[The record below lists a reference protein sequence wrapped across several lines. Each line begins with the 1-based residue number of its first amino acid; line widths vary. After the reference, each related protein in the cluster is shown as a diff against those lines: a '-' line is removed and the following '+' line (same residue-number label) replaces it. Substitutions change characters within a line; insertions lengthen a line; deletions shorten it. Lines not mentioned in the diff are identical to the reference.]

1 MFPLL
6 LGTQVYIYY
15 LVISRVDTFQMEPII
30 FTIKSYIIAVFNSVY
45 SPLWFIR
52 TLVVYTLVS
61 PIIIFIWKNRYIAV
75 IMIIVLI
82 MSNYWISTSIISDYY
97 LPIYLIGAFMGLY
110 YPNEIIKEGK
120 LKKKIIGYTGIFLV
134 IIIAFLVADKRLTE
148 IWLFTMRLIGGLS
161 FWLFFDIFRFDK
173 PQK

>member
-1 MFPLL
+1 
-6 LGTQVYIYY
+6 
-15 LVISRVDTFQMEPII
+15 
-30 FTIKSYIIAVFNSVY
+30 
-45 SPLWFIR
+45 
-52 TLVVYTLVS
+52 
-61 PIIIFIWKNRYIAV
+61 
-75 IMIIVLI
+75 
-82 MSNYWISTSIISDYY
+82 
-97 LPIYLIGAFMGLY
+97 MGLY